1 MAQVGLGFSFME
13 LFWVRWCSAG
23 HQKCADTRG
32 DLVLG
37 AGLGEVGKSLIL
49 GLFYEFILV
58 VFANSH
64 FSSCTGCVQILVLFS
79 VLGWFS
85 KTSLGP
91 DPSAVLA
98 FTFFFCSPGRWWG
111 FLVHSFFSGL
121 KGYGLIPVVFD
132 VLLGEIC

>member
-1 MAQVGLGFSFME
+1 ME

-49 GLFYEFILV
+49 ALFYELFLV
-58 VFANSH
+58 VFANNH

-85 KTSLGP
+85 KTSLVP
-91 DPSAVLA
+91 DPSSVLA
-98 FTFFFCSPGRWWG
+98 FTFYL
-111 FLVHSFFSGL
+111 FLLSRALVGFSGAFVFFRVE
-121 KGYGLIPVVFD
+121 GLWPYTSRV
-132 VLLGEIC
+132 

>member
-98 FTFFFCSPGRWWG
+98 FTFYFFFALQGAGG
-111 FLVHSFFSGL
+111 FFWCIRFFRVEGL
-121 KGYGLIPVVFD
+121 WPYTSRV
-132 VLLGEIC
+132 